1 MNELEFGKR
10 IAATLNAGLDRL
22 DDAKLARL
30 HAAREK
36 ALKAYVEP
44 VSIMG
49 LATVSGHVFDANYW
63 LKKPLFWLPVLAIA
77 GTVAFYSLN
86 NSSDSRYDEFGE
98 LDARLLTGE
107 LPIDAFLDKDFADWV
122 KESAEQ

>member
-1 MNELEFGKR
+1 MNEQV
-10 IAATLNAGLDRL
+10 IAKKIAQTLNAGITRI

-44 VSIMG
+44 ISVLG
-49 LATVSGHVFDANYW
+49 LATVSGHVVEPAWW
-63 LKKPLFWLPVLAIA
+63 LKKPMLWVPVVALVTSIAI
-77 GTVAFYSLN
+77 YSW
-86 NSSDSRYDEFGE
+86 NSPADQRYDEVGE
-98 LDARLLTGE
+98 LDTKLLTGE

-122 KESAEQ
+122 KESGE

>member
-1 MNELEFGKR
+1 MNEQV
-10 IAATLNAGLDRL
+10 IAKKIAQTLNAGITRI

-44 VSIMG
+44 ISVLG
-49 LATVSGHVFDANYW
+49 LATVSGHVVEPAWW
-63 LKKPLFWLPVLAIA
+63 LKKPILWVPVVALVTSIAI
-77 GTVAFYSLN
+77 YSW
-86 NSSDSRYDEFGE
+86 NSPVDQRYDEVGE
-98 LDARLLTGE
+98 LDTKLLTGE

-122 KESAEQ
+122 KESGE